1 MGKKIFETSADIAEL
16 AQEKFEDTNLAQ
28 MGINLKVLSITK
40 SKSVLKVSRAN
51 ATTHHLTGKDV
62 ILMVY
67 EEAFDRMSDEFK
79 NKLMEGAISNISYDN
94 EKDKLNVEGDIAKEI
109 FRMRRKYENY
119 VDIVETSYI
128 AVEQIEE
135 EEKQRKEEEK
145 LRKAEERAARRRNQ
159 G

>member
-128 AVEQIEE
+128 VVEQIEE

-145 LRKAEERAARRRNQ
+145 LRKAEERAAKRRNQ